1 MELSYLAAKFL
12 ELIHVTSLKVFTS
25 ATVVVVFMFGDFY
38 NDALLGIT
46 ILMVMDTILGV
57 SASYVEGTPIS
68 SRRFGRAVV
77 KGAIYFMAISAGYF
91 ADLTIPFDIIQ
102 GTMIAFVGVTE
113 FISILENIGRMG
125 YETPK
130 KLLNQLKEYRDSK

>member
-1 MELSYLAAKFL
+1 
-12 ELIHVTSLKVFTS
+12 
-25 ATVVVVFMFGDFY
+25 MFGDFY